1 MAVRLRI
8 NKSDALVAG
17 STVHVVCAVS
27 DSTLELRP
35 LDGSSELLCFSH
47 ADVKRMIDEC
57 QASIEY
63 GYFSGAQA
71 ARRALAGSA
80 LISRMGAAEK
90 AQIFRKQV
98 YVECFL
104 DAEADGEVSRS
115 NDRCAAFLPEL
126 GKRVEAKILEQI
138 RLGKDGAELGKLL
151 AMKHPG
157 RTALM
162 AWVREWQ
169 KTHDPMCFVKKS
181 RFNGANAKRV
191 SPQVESA
198 IQTAIKTYLH
208 PGRVH
213 IPHIADEAN
222 RVIRELN
229 KSLVFSGQLPER
241 EVSENT
247 VRRRI
252 ADLDQFEV
260 CAAREGVAV
269 AKNKLGPYGQGLEIE
284 APLQRIE
291 MDEWL
296 IDLIALLEESG
307 VDVSDPKFDEL
318 RKGRFW
324 VCVAIDAA
332 TRVILAI
339 KMSRTESA
347 VETALATLWLA
358 MRNKSEISK
367 QLGCKK
373 EWSEHGHIFNVAVD
387 NGSSFVNADFKAAL
401 TDLGIGYEVLPAG
414 VPKLRGRI
422 ERVFRTFGTELMQFL
437 TGRTFSNPQ
446 ERGDYPSDKYVVH
459 TADSIVEV
467 LVRFVVD
474 IYHHREHRG
483 LEYATP
489 ADTWDRLMGL
499 YGHSPAKSPHVLRHF
514 LGIPLKRQ
522 LGRHGVLVC
531 GIAYTSRNLAT
542 FFQRRGAQQIDLRI
556 DPEDMGYVSAWFD
569 DAWHTI
575 PAGLPNA
582 RGSSLAVWE
591 AMIRELRR
599 SNKAAARLHIE
610 IVDAALERIKQID
623 DHQRAWRQIGPLT
636 VSAKDIRR
644 AEHESFYGLS
654 FGVVPGEVREKPSV
668 VGTASLTGRLS
679 DIATAEGTSIEGS
692 SPMSDAPGQPELSDD
707 PQPEWRFSD
716 EGEHE

>member
-1 MAVRLRI
+1 MPVRLRI
-8 NKSDALVAG
+8 SKADALIIGGA
-17 STVHVVCAVS
+17 VHVVCGVS

-35 LDGSSELLCFSH
+35 LDGSSDLLCFSH

-57 QASIEY
+57 KASIEY

-71 ARRALAGSA
+71 ARRALASSA

-90 AQIFRKQV
+90 AEIFRKQL

-104 DAEADGEVSRS
+104 EAEANGEVSRS
-115 NDRCAAFLPEL
+115 NDPCVAFLPRLE
-126 GKRVEAKILEQI
+126 KRVEAKILEQI
-138 RLGKDGAELGKLL
+138 RLGGDEAELGKLL
-151 AMKHPG
+151 SMKHPG

-162 AWVREWQ
+162 AWVRDWE
-169 KTHDPMCFVKKS
+169 KTRDPMCFVKKS

-191 SPQVESA
+191 SSQVESA

-208 PGRVH
+208 PGRVL
-213 IPHIADEAN
+213 IPHVAEEAN

-229 KSLVFSGQLPER
+229 RSLALSDQPPER
-241 EVSENT
+241 EVSEST

-260 CAAREGVAV
+260 CAAREGVAK

-291 MDEWL
+291 MDEWQ
-296 IDLIALLEESG
+296 IDLIAMLEEAG
-307 VDVSDPKFDEL
+307 IDVSEPKFDDL
-318 RKGRFW
+318 RTGRFW

-339 KMSRTESA
+339 KMARTPSH
-347 VETALATLWLA
+347 ETALATLWLA

-367 QLGCKK
+367 QLGCKM
-373 EWSEHGHIFNVAVD
+373 EWSQHGHIFNVVVD
-387 NGSSFVNADFKAAL
+387 NGASFVNPEFKAAL
-401 TDLGIGYEVLPAG
+401 ADLWIGYEVLPAG

-422 ERVFRTFGTELMQFL
+422 ERVFRTLGTMFMPLL

-446 ERGDYPSDKYVVH
+446 ERGDYPSDKCVVH
-459 TADSIVEV
+459 TADSIAEV
-467 LVRFVVD
+467 MVRFVVD
-474 IYHHREHRG
+474 AYHHRAHRG

-489 ADTWDRLMGL
+489 ADTWDRLIGL
-499 YGHSPAKSPHVLRHF
+499 YGHSPPKSPHLLRHF
-514 LGIPLKRQ
+514 LGIPQKRQ
-522 LGRHGVLVC
+522 LGRHGVLIC
-531 GIAYTSRNLAT
+531 GIAYTSRKLAA
-542 FFQRRGAQQIDLRI
+542 FFQRRGPQQVDLRI
-556 DPEDMGYVSAWFD
+556 DPEDMGYVSAWFG

-582 RGSSLAVWE
+582 RGTSLAVWD
-591 AMIRELRR
+591 ATIRELRR

-610 IVDAALERIKQID
+610 VVDAALERIKQVD

-636 VSAKDIRR
+636 VSARDIRR
-644 AEHESFYGLS
+644 AEHESFYGLN
-654 FGVVPGEVREKPSV
+654 FGAVPGEVVEKPSAK
-668 VGTASLTGRLS
+668 GTASLTGRLA
-679 DIATAEGTSIEGS
+679 DIAASKGAGIEGALS
-692 SPMSDAPGQPELSDD
+692 VNDVSDQIQPPDD
-707 PQPEWRFSD
+707 PRTEWRFSD
-716 EGEHE
+716 EDEQE

>member
-8 NKSDALVAG
+8 GKSDALVVG
-17 STVHVVCAVS
+17 GTVHVVCGVS

-35 LDGSSELLCFSH
+35 LDGSSDLLCFSH
-47 ADVKRMIDEC
+47 TDVKRMIDEGK
-57 QASIEY
+57 ASIEY

-71 ARRALAGSA
+71 ARRALASRA

-90 AQIFRKQV
+90 AEIFRKQL
-98 YVECFL
+98 YVDCFL
-104 DAEADGEVSRS
+104 EAEANGEVNRS
-115 NDRCAAFLPEL
+115 NDPCVVFLPQLE
-126 GKRVEAKILEQI
+126 KRVEAKLLEQI
-138 RLGKDGAELGKLL
+138 RLGGDGAELGKLL
-151 AMKHPG
+151 SRKHPG

-162 AWVREWQ
+162 ASVRLWE
-169 KTHDPMCFVKKS
+169 KTRDPMCFVKRS

-191 SPQVESA
+191 SSQVESA

-222 RVIRELN
+222 RAIRELN
-229 KSLVFSGQLPER
+229 KSLALNDQPPER
-241 EVSENT
+241 EASEST

-252 ADLDQFEV
+252 AELDQFETF
-260 CAAREGVAV
+260 AAREGVAK

-291 MDEWL
+291 MDEWQ
-296 IDLIALLEESG
+296 IDLIAMLEEAG
-307 VDVSDPKFDEL
+307 IDVSDPKFDDL
-318 RKGRFW
+318 RTGRFW

-339 KMSRTESA
+339 KMARTPSH
-347 VETALATLWLA
+347 ETALATLWLA

-367 QLGCKK
+367 QLGCKTD
-373 EWSEHGHIFNVAVD
+373 WSQHGHIFNVVVD
-387 NGSSFVNADFKAAL
+387 NGASFVNPEFKAAL
-401 TDLGIGYEVLPAG
+401 ADLGIGYEVLPAG
-414 VPKLRGRI
+414 VPKLRGRV
-422 ERVFRTFGTELMQFL
+422 ERVFRTFVTMLMPFL

-459 TADSIVEV
+459 TVDSIVE
-467 LVRFVVD
+467 LMVRFVVD
-474 IYHHREHRG
+474 AYHHRAHRG

-489 ADTWDRLMGL
+489 ADTWNRLMAL
-499 YGHSPAKSPHVLRHF
+499 YGHSPAKSPHFLRHF
-514 LGIPLKRQ
+514 LGIPQKRQ

-531 GIAYTSRNLAT
+531 GIAYTSRKLAA
-542 FFQRRGAQQIDLRI
+542 FFQRRGAQQIDLRV

-582 RGSSLAVWE
+582 RGTSLAVWE
-591 AMIRELRR
+591 AAIRELRR

-610 IVDAALERIKQID
+610 VVDAALERIKQID

-654 FGVVPGEVREKPSV
+654 FGVVPGEVIEKPAAA
-668 VGTASLTGRLS
+668 GTASLTGSLS
-679 DIATAEGTSIEGS
+679 DIAASKGGSIEGVPS
-692 SPMSDAPGQPELSDD
+692 VDD
-707 PQPEWRFSD
+707 PSDQFQQPNDPEIEWRFSD
-716 EGEHE
+716 EDEQE

>member
-8 NKSDALVAG
+8 SKSDALVAG
-17 STVHVVCAVS
+17 GTVHVVSAVS

-35 LDGSSELLCFSH
+35 LDGSSDLLCFSH
-47 ADVKRMIDEC
+47 ADIKRMLDEC
-57 QASIEY
+57 KATIEY

-71 ARRALAGSA
+71 ARRALASSS
-80 LISRMGAAEK
+80 LVSRMGAAEK
-90 AQIFRKQV
+90 AQVFRKQL

-104 DAEADGEVSRS
+104 EAEANGEVNRS
-115 NDRCAAFLPEL
+115 NDPCVAFLSEL

-138 RLGKDGAELGKLL
+138 RLGGDGAELGKLL
-151 AMKHPG
+151 SMKHPG

-169 KTHDPMCFVKKS
+169 KTRDPMCFVKKS
-181 RFNGANAKRV
+181 RFNGGNAKRI
-191 SPQVESA
+191 SSQVENVL
-198 IQTAIKTYLH
+198 QTAIKTYLH
-208 PGRVH
+208 PNQVNVRHV
-213 IPHIADEAN
+213 ADEAN
-222 RVIRELN
+222 RAIRELN
-229 KSLVFSGQLPER
+229 KSLVLNDLLPER
-241 EVSENT
+241 EVSTRT
-247 VRRRI
+247 VYRRI
-252 ADLDQFEV
+252 EELHQFET
-260 CAAREGVAV
+260 CAAREGVAA

-296 IDLIALLEESG
+296 IDLIAVLEDAG
-307 VDVSDPKFDEL
+307 VDVSDQKFDEL

-324 VCVAIDAA
+324 ICVAIDAA

-339 KMSRTESA
+339 KMSRTESD

-373 EWSEHGHIFNVAVD
+373 QWSQHGHVFCVAVD
-387 NGSSFVNADFKAAL
+387 NGGSFVNADFKAAL
-401 TDLGIGYEVLPAG
+401 TDLGIAYEVLPAG

-422 ERVFRTFGTELMQFL
+422 ERVFRTFGTLLMQFL

-467 LVRFVVD
+467 LVCFVVD
-474 IYHHREHRG
+474 AYHHRAHRG

-499 YGHSPAKSPHVLRHF
+499 YGYSPARSPHVLRHF
-514 LGIPLKRQ
+514 LGIPQQRQ

-531 GIAYTSRNLAT
+531 GIAYTSRKLAA

-569 DAWHTI
+569 EAWHTV

-582 RGSSLAVWE
+582 RGTSLAVWD
-591 AMIRELRR
+591 AAIRELRR

-610 IVDAALERIKQID
+610 VVDAALERIKQID
-623 DHQRAWRQIGPLT
+623 NHQRAWRQIGPLT

-654 FGVVPGEVREKPSV
+654 FGVVPGEVIEKPAAA
-668 VGTASLTGRLS
+668 GTASLTGSLS
-679 DIATAEGTSIEGS
+679 DIAASKGAIIEGM
-692 SPMSDAPGQPELSDD
+692 PPVNDPSDQFPLPNDPET
-707 PQPEWRFSD
+707 EWRFSD
-716 EGEHE
+716 EDEQE